1 MLETMPVV
9 EKHVRPPVCR
19 LTDSDARHHLAA
31 GLIRVC
37 HEHGPS
43 RIALETG
50 CDEKT
55 IRRARDEQSTLGLAC
70 VVNLA
75 TFDPSA
81 LSDLFGAVGMKLV
94 PLDGGEVTRSSA
106 SSITKLLLEL
116 SVALEDGRVDDR
128 ELAGMRDAI
137 DDAGRT
143 IDAMRERLSVR
154 SAA

>member
-1 MLETMPVV
+1 M
-9 EKHVRPPVCR
+9 KRDHVRPNRSR

-75 TFDPSA
+75 AFDPAA
-81 LSDLFGAVGMKLV
+81 LNDLFGAIGLKLV
-94 PLDGGEVTRSSA
+94 ALDGGEVNRSTA

-128 ELAGMRDAI
+128 ELSAMRSAI
-137 DDAGRT
+137 DEAGNA
-143 IDAMRERLSVR
+143 IDAMRARLSVR
-154 SAA
+154 AA

>member
-1 MLETMPVV
+1 MAS
-9 EKHVRPPVCR
+9 KHVRPPVSR
-19 LTDSDARHHLAA
+19 LTDTDARHHLAA

-75 TFDPSA
+75 AFDPSA
-81 LSDLFGAVGMKLV
+81 LSDLFGAIGLKLV
-94 PLDGGEVTRSSA
+94 ALDPGEVNRSTA

-116 SVALEDGRVDDR
+116 SVALEDGKVDGR
-128 ELAGMRDAI
+128 ELAAMRSAI
-137 DDAGRT
+137 DEA
-143 IDAMRERLSVR
+143 
-154 SAA
+154 SAAIDSMRARLVA

>member
-1 MLETMPVV
+1 MPNKRVC
-9 EKHVRPPVCR
+9 PPVRR

-43 RIALETG
+43 RVALETG

-75 TFDPSA
+75 TFAPDA

-94 PLDGGEVTRSSA
+94 PLDGGEVDRHTA
-106 SSITKLLLEL
+106 SSITKLLFEL
-116 SVALEDGRVDDR
+116 SVALEDGNVDSR
-128 ELAGMRDAI
+128 ELAAMRKAI
-137 DDAGRT
+137 DDAGKA
-143 IDAMRERLSVR
+143 IDAMRARLV
-154 SAA
+154 A